1 MKTQLVLISDMEGAS
16 GIFENDVNLLLNGDP
31 LWRTKGRQRMTSDV
45 LAVCHAAKEFGSDEI
60 MYYDAHCAGSPEYNV
75 LLERLPA
82 NVKLFDTPNRRFD
95 WRRIRGQAQSE
106 PFGLITVGQHARNGT
121 EHAYFPHTIQSPPI
135 KSLWLNGMHI
145 AEMGMAVLNFQGV
158 RFLANIGCEASR
170 QEAMELSPSVKQI
183 SVKDKAKGWE
193 PGSEETYPI
202 IKTGVLA
209 ALKDGQRSKGV
220 VAAKPYNFRL
230 ELCKYFY
237 FEQPPSI
244 PWKGSFGRREAT
256 WQAPNVEIGFEI
268 FNYVRSNIRI
278 AEQDR
283 QRLKNERRSGEYD
296 ATE

>member
-1 MKTQLVLISDMEGAS
+1 MG
-16 GIFENDVNLLLNGDP
+16 NDP
-31 LWRTKGRQRMTSDV
+31 
-45 LAVCHAAKEFGSDEI
+45 
-60 MYYDAHCAGSPEYNV
+60 
-75 LLERLPA
+75 
-82 NVKLFDTPNRRFD
+82 
-95 WRRIRGQAQSE
+95 
-106 PFGLITVGQHARNGT
+106 
-121 EHAYFPHTIQSPPI
+121 
-135 KSLWLNGMHI
+135 
-145 AEMGMAVLNFQGV
+145 
-158 RFLANIGCEASR
+158 
-170 QEAMELSPSVKQI
+170 
-183 SVKDKAKGWE
+183 
-193 PGSEETYPI
+193 
-202 IKTGVLA
+202 
-209 ALKDGQRSKGV
+209 KGV